1 MTRQIGRVPGRHFK
15 EGWQTLG
22 AGIRGCV
29 FVMLAVL
36 LSSVVTAVVGWPPL
50 DLIALLGY
58 NLLALLASD
67 IFLL

>member
-1 MTRQIGRVPGRHFK
+1 M
-15 EGWQTLG
+15 G

-50 DLIALLGY
+50 DLTALLGY

>member
-1 MTRQIGRVPGRHFK
+1 M
-15 EGWQTLG
+15 G

-50 DLIALLGY
+50 DLIALLGF